1 MLDNNHHYSLG
12 VTTRGGTFI
21 VHILCIYSSTV
32 LHNINIHNRHIESN
46 TSLNKNNK
54 SVSVLIS

>member
-21 VHILCIYSSTV
+21 IHILCIYT
-32 LHNINIHNRHIESN
+32 I
-46 TSLNKNNK
+46 
-54 SVSVLIS
+54 